1 MDKKDIGKFVIGST
15 TQKASFLMSGNK
27 IETFDTIEDA
37 EMTASVYD
45 LEKAIIL
52 KIEKIII

>member
-1 MDKKDIGKFVIGST
+1 
-15 TQKASFLMSGNK
+15 MSGNK
-27 IETFDTIEDA
+27 IQTFDTIEDA